1 MGCCG
6 VLCGVLCARLA
17 FQLVNAC
24 YVVLLHAPSQ
34 MVRGLQLIP
43 GECGVFA
50 CMWADG
56 WLLASPEAILRTAP
70 EALTGYDAPAACNE
84 WVSPFLRVAAECAAR
99 GVPLKMKALVC
110 GCAVCLLLCFVR
122 LWAVGWVSMS

>member
-1 MGCCG
+1 MAQHMGCCG
-6 VLCGVLCARLA
+6 VLCEVLCARLA

-34 MVRGLQLIP
+34 MVLGLQLIP

-50 CMWADG
+50 CMWVDG

-84 WVSPFLRVAAECAAR
+84 WVSPFLRVAAECAAGAYR
-99 GVPLKMKALVC
+99 
-110 GCAVCLLLCFVR
+110 
-122 LWAVGWVSMS
+122 